1 MVFGVENSFNERNTP
16 KVDFVV
22 EDYGYFDSFFFW
34 CRTKHLY
41 LLLLFYFVLLSGN
54 VYFLLIN

>member
-1 MVFGVENSFNERNTP
+1 MKEILLKLIFV
-16 KVDFVV
+16 VV

-41 LLLLFYFVLLSGN
+41 LFLLFYFVLLSRN